1 VIKIKTRKQK
11 TEIYNQK
18 FSMIP
23 KDYQERINWIIDT
36 YKISDAKLKDI
47 IDTKDK
53 MLQQMYYMPEL
64 FVVIYE
70 IPEGSPR
77 PRARFIKSKGN
88 NILANARSNP
98 GFIQVYSI
106 TGAADKKFMQEFKTN
121 NDFDFLESL
130 IYTPCSVKYDAYFKT
145 PSIFNSKEKM
155 LAELGMIRPLSKPDF
170 DNVEKKY
177 SDMYTGNIWVDD
189 SIVIES
195 NFNKYYS
202 ELPRMEITLRYMN
215 MLYNKYQYK
224 SVSKRLGLDDIKFFN

>member
-1 VIKIKTRKQK
+1 
-11 TEIYNQK
+11 
-18 FSMIP
+18 MIP

-36 YKISDAKLKDI
+36 YKISDTKLKDI
-47 IDTKDK
+47 IDTKNK

-98 GFIQVYSI
+98 GFIHVYSI

-121 NDFDFLESL
+121 SDFDFLESL

-202 ELPRMEITLRYMN
+202 ELPRIEITLRYMN

>member
-1 VIKIKTRKQK
+1 
-11 TEIYNQK
+11 
-18 FSMIP
+18 MIP

-47 IDTKDK
+47 IDTKNK

-121 NDFDFLESL
+121 SDFNFLESL

-202 ELPRMEITLRYMN
+202 ELPRIEITLRYMN

>member
-1 VIKIKTRKQK
+1 
-11 TEIYNQK
+11 
-18 FSMIP
+18 MIP

-47 IDTKDK
+47 IDTKNK

-121 NDFDFLESL
+121 SDFDFLESL
-130 IYTPCSVKYDAYFKT
+130 IYTPCSVKYNAYFKT

-202 ELPRMEITLRYMN
+202 ELPRIEITLRYMN

-224 SVSKRLGLDDIKFFN
+224 SASKRLGLDDIKFFN

>member
-1 VIKIKTRKQK
+1 
-11 TEIYNQK
+11 
-18 FSMIP
+18 MIP

-53 MLQQMYYMPEL
+53 MMQQMYYMPEL

-106 TGAADKKFMQEFKTN
+106 TGASDKKFMQEFKTN
-121 NDFDFLESL
+121 SDFDFLESL

-202 ELPRMEITLRYMN
+202 ELPRIEITLRYMN

-224 SVSKRLGLDDIKFFN
+224 SASKRLGLDDIKFFN

>member
-1 VIKIKTRKQK
+1 
-11 TEIYNQK
+11 
-18 FSMIP
+18 MIP

-47 IDTKDK
+47 IDTKNK

-121 NDFDFLESL
+121 SDFDFLESL
-130 IYTPCSVKYDAYFKT
+130 IYTPCSVKYEAYFKT

-202 ELPRMEITLRYMN
+202 ELPRIEITLRYMN

-224 SVSKRLGLDDIKFFN
+224 SASKRLGLDDIKFFN

>member
-1 VIKIKTRKQK
+1 
-11 TEIYNQK
+11 
-18 FSMIP
+18 MIP

-47 IDTKDK
+47 IDTKNK

-121 NDFDFLESL
+121 SDFDFLESL

-145 PSIFNSKEKM
+145 PSIFNAKEKM

-202 ELPRMEITLRYMN
+202 ELPRIEITLRYMN

-224 SVSKRLGLDDIKFFN
+224 SALKRLGLDDIKFFN

>member
-1 VIKIKTRKQK
+1 
-11 TEIYNQK
+11 
-18 FSMIP
+18 MIP

-47 IDTKDK
+47 IDTKNK

-106 TGAADKKFMQEFKTN
+106 TGAADKKFMQKFKTN
-121 NDFDFLESL
+121 SGFDFLESL

-202 ELPRMEITLRYMN
+202 ELPRIEITLRYMN

>member
-1 VIKIKTRKQK
+1 
-11 TEIYNQK
+11 
-18 FSMIP
+18 MIP

-121 NDFDFLESL
+121 SDFDFLESL

-145 PSIFNSKEKM
+145 PSIFNAKEKM

-202 ELPRMEITLRYMN
+202 ELPRIEITLRYMN

-224 SVSKRLGLDDIKFFN
+224 SASKRLGLDDIKFFN

>member
-1 VIKIKTRKQK
+1 
-11 TEIYNQK
+11 
-18 FSMIP
+18 MIP

-121 NDFDFLESL
+121 SDFDFLESL

-202 ELPRMEITLRYMN
+202 ELPRIEITLRYMN

-224 SVSKRLGLDDIKFFN
+224 SASKRLGLDDIKFFN

>member
-1 VIKIKTRKQK
+1 
-11 TEIYNQK
+11 
-18 FSMIP
+18 MIP

-36 YKISDAKLKDI
+36 YKISDTKLKDI

-64 FVVIYE
+64 FVIIYE

-106 TGAADKKFMQEFKTN
+106 TGASDKKFMQEFKTN
-121 NDFDFLESL
+121 SDFDFLESL

-202 ELPRMEITLRYMN
+202 ELPRIEITLRYMN

>member
-1 VIKIKTRKQK
+1 
-11 TEIYNQK
+11 
-18 FSMIP
+18 MIP

-47 IDTKDK
+47 IDTKNK

-106 TGAADKKFMQEFKTN
+106 TGASDKKFMQEFKTN
-121 NDFDFLESL
+121 SDFDFLESL

-202 ELPRMEITLRYMN
+202 ELPRIEITLRYMN

-224 SVSKRLGLDDIKFFN
+224 SASKRLGLDDIKFFN

>member
-1 VIKIKTRKQK
+1 
-11 TEIYNQK
+11 
-18 FSMIP
+18 MIP

-47 IDTKDK
+47 IDTKNK

-121 NDFDFLESL
+121 SDFYFLESL

-202 ELPRMEITLRYMN
+202 ELPRIEITLRYMN

-224 SVSKRLGLDDIKFFN
+224 SASKRLGLDDIKFFN

>member
-1 VIKIKTRKQK
+1 
-11 TEIYNQK
+11 
-18 FSMIP
+18 MIP

-47 IDTKDK
+47 IDTKNK

-121 NDFDFLESL
+121 SDFDFLESL

>member
-1 VIKIKTRKQK
+1 
-11 TEIYNQK
+11 
-18 FSMIP
+18 MIP

-47 IDTKDK
+47 IDTKNK

-77 PRARFIKSKGN
+77 PRVRFIKSKGN

-121 NDFDFLESL
+121 SDFDFLESL

-202 ELPRMEITLRYMN
+202 ELPRIEITLRYMN

-224 SVSKRLGLDDIKFFN
+224 SASKRLGLDDIKFFN

>member
-1 VIKIKTRKQK
+1 
-11 TEIYNQK
+11 
-18 FSMIP
+18 MIP

-47 IDTKDK
+47 LDTKNK

-121 NDFDFLESL
+121 SDFDFLESL

-202 ELPRMEITLRYMN
+202 ELPRIEITLRYMN

-224 SVSKRLGLDDIKFFN
+224 SASKRLGLDDIKFFN

>member
-1 VIKIKTRKQK
+1 
-11 TEIYNQK
+11 
-18 FSMIP
+18 MIP

-47 IDTKDK
+47 IDTKNK

>member
-1 VIKIKTRKQK
+1 
-11 TEIYNQK
+11 
-18 FSMIP
+18 MIP

-53 MLQQMYYMPEL
+53 MMQQMYYMPEL

-189 SIVIES
+189 YIVIES

-202 ELPRMEITLRYMN
+202 ELPRIEITLRYMN

-224 SVSKRLGLDDIKFFN
+224 SASKRLGLDDIKFFN

>member
-1 VIKIKTRKQK
+1 
-11 TEIYNQK
+11 
-18 FSMIP
+18 MIP

-47 IDTKDK
+47 IDTKNK

-106 TGAADKKFMQEFKTN
+106 TGAADKKFMQAFKTN
-121 NDFDFLESL
+121 SDFDFLESL

-202 ELPRMEITLRYMN
+202 ELPRIEITLRYMN

-224 SVSKRLGLDDIKFFN
+224 SASKRLGLDDIKFFN

>member
-1 VIKIKTRKQK
+1 
-11 TEIYNQK
+11 
-18 FSMIP
+18 MIP

-36 YKISDAKLKDI
+36 YKISETKLKDI

-64 FVVIYE
+64 YVVIYE

-121 NDFDFLESL
+121 SDFDFLESL

-145 PSIFNSKEKM
+145 PSIFNAKEKM

-202 ELPRMEITLRYMN
+202 ELPRIEITLRYMN

-224 SVSKRLGLDDIKFFN
+224 SASKRLGLDDIKFFN

>member
-36 YKISDAKLKDI
+36 YKISDTKLKDI

-64 FVVIYE
+64 FVIIYE

-106 TGAADKKFMQEFKTN
+106 TGASDKKFMQEFKTN
-121 NDFDFLESL
+121 SDFDFLESL

-202 ELPRMEITLRYMN
+202 ELPRIEITLRYMN

>member
-1 VIKIKTRKQK
+1 
-11 TEIYNQK
+11 
-18 FSMIP
+18 MIP

-47 IDTKDK
+47 IDTKNK

-202 ELPRMEITLRYMN
+202 ELPRIEITLRYMN

>member
-1 VIKIKTRKQK
+1 
-11 TEIYNQK
+11 
-18 FSMIP
+18 MIP

-36 YKISDAKLKDI
+36 YKISDTKLKDI
-47 IDTKDK
+47 IDTKNK

-88 NILANARSNP
+88 NILANARSNS

-121 NDFDFLESL
+121 SDFDFLESL

-202 ELPRMEITLRYMN
+202 ELPRIEITLRYMN

-224 SVSKRLGLDDIKFFN
+224 SASKRLGLDDIKFFN

>member
-1 VIKIKTRKQK
+1 
-11 TEIYNQK
+11 
-18 FSMIP
+18 MIP

-47 IDTKDK
+47 IDTKNK

-121 NDFDFLESL
+121 SDFDFLESL

-189 SIVIES
+189 SIVIKS

-202 ELPRMEITLRYMN
+202 ELPRIEITLRYMN

>member
-1 VIKIKTRKQK
+1 
-11 TEIYNQK
+11 
-18 FSMIP
+18 MMP

-53 MLQQMYYMPEL
+53 MMQQMYYMPEL

-106 TGAADKKFMQEFKTN
+106 TGASDKKFMQEFKTN
-121 NDFDFLESL
+121 SDFDFLESL

-202 ELPRMEITLRYMN
+202 ELPRIEITLRYMN

-224 SVSKRLGLDDIKFFN
+224 SASKRLGLDDIKFFN

>member
-1 VIKIKTRKQK
+1 MIKIKTRKQK

-18 FSMIP
+18 FSTIP

-53 MLQQMYYMPEL
+53 MMQQMYYMPEL

-121 NDFDFLESL
+121 SDFDFLESL

-202 ELPRMEITLRYMN
+202 ELPRIEITLRYMN

-224 SVSKRLGLDDIKFFN
+224 SASKRLGLDDIKFFN

>member
-1 VIKIKTRKQK
+1 
-11 TEIYNQK
+11 
-18 FSMIP
+18 MIP

-47 IDTKDK
+47 IDTKNK

-121 NDFDFLESL
+121 SDFDFLESL

-155 LAELGMIRPLSKPDF
+155 LAELGLIRPLSKPDF

-202 ELPRMEITLRYMN
+202 ELPRIEITLRYMN

>member
-1 VIKIKTRKQK
+1 
-11 TEIYNQK
+11 
-18 FSMIP
+18 MIP

-53 MLQQMYYMPEL
+53 MMQQMYYMPEL

-202 ELPRMEITLRYMN
+202 ELPRIEITLRYMN

>member
-47 IDTKDK
+47 IDTKNK

-121 NDFDFLESL
+121 SDFDFLESL

-202 ELPRMEITLRYMN
+202 ELPRIEITLRYMN

-224 SVSKRLGLDDIKFFN
+224 SASKRLGLDDIKFFN

>member
-1 VIKIKTRKQK
+1 
-11 TEIYNQK
+11 
-18 FSMIP
+18 MIP

-47 IDTKDK
+47 IDTKNK

-121 NDFDFLESL
+121 SDFDFLESL
-130 IYTPCSVKYDAYFKT
+130 IYTPCSIKYDAYFKT

-202 ELPRMEITLRYMN
+202 ELPRIEITLRYMN

-224 SVSKRLGLDDIKFFN
+224 SASKRLGLDDIKFFN

>member
-1 VIKIKTRKQK
+1 
-11 TEIYNQK
+11 
-18 FSMIP
+18 MIP

-121 NDFDFLESL
+121 SDFDFLESL

-145 PSIFNSKEKM
+145 PSIFNAKEKM

-202 ELPRMEITLRYMN
+202 ELPRIEITLRYMN

>member
-1 VIKIKTRKQK
+1 
-11 TEIYNQK
+11 
-18 FSMIP
+18 MIP

-47 IDTKDK
+47 IDTKNK

-121 NDFDFLESL
+121 SDFDFLESL
-130 IYTPCSVKYDAYFKT
+130 IYTPCNVKYDAYFKT

-202 ELPRMEITLRYMN
+202 ELPRIEITLRYMN

>member
-1 VIKIKTRKQK
+1 
-11 TEIYNQK
+11 
-18 FSMIP
+18 MIP

-47 IDTKDK
+47 IDTKYE

-121 NDFDFLESL
+121 SDFDFLESL

-202 ELPRMEITLRYMN
+202 ELPRIEITLRYMN

>member
-1 VIKIKTRKQK
+1 
-11 TEIYNQK
+11 
-18 FSMIP
+18 MIP

-47 IDTKDK
+47 IYTKNK

-121 NDFDFLESL
+121 SDFDFLESL

-202 ELPRMEITLRYMN
+202 ELPRIEITLRYMN